1 MVKQK
6 KEAKHD
12 LTKEI
17 VQEKIK
23 GENFEFT
30 LRIGDIIDKNIEA
43 FQLLNNKT
51 LPVNYTEKFYKV
63 LVFKKKKKF
72 FFIHFYQK
80 LKGCN

>member
-6 KEAKHD
+6 KETKHD

-63 LVFKKKKKF
+63 LVFKKKKKY
-72 FFIHFYQK
+72 FIHFYQK